1 MDGWAGGRR
10 VHMQASGWVDGRRG
24 WAGGWVSDVVIRAA
38 GNEKR
43 HMGGVFFGW
52 LTPPAF
58 SSPPRSFL
66 HLHWTSTFI
75 AAVFFVDLLV
85 LFC

>member
-1 MDGWAGGRR
+1 M
-10 VHMQASGWVDGRRG
+10 HMQASGWVDGRRG

-43 HMGGVFFGW
+43 HMGGVCFGW

>member
-1 MDGWAGGRR
+1 
-10 VHMQASGWVDGRRG
+10 MQASGWVDGRRG
-24 WAGGWVSDVVIRAA
+24 WAGGWVSDVVYELPETKNATWA
-38 GNEKR
+38 GYVLV
-43 HMGGVFFGW
+43 G
-52 LTPPAF
+52 LPPLPF
-58 SSPPRSFL
+58 HPPPRSFL